1 MVKKD
6 FLITKI
12 SDQKDGYKDGYQYY
26 RTLEVNEEGLP
37 TEEELLN
44 LLTLEQNKNVTFFI
58 GEEKISIISY
68 ISDFRYKRNTLKEY
82 KNWNQEELKQVKAR
96 TFYKHFEYLNEVIPN
111 LEEVRTKQ
119 NETYKTR

>member
-1 MVKKD
+1 MF

>member
-12 SDQKDGYKDGYQYY
+12 SDQKDGFKNGYQYC
-26 RTLEVNEEGLP
+26 RTLEVNEEGIP

-58 GEEKISIISY
+58 GKEKMTIISF